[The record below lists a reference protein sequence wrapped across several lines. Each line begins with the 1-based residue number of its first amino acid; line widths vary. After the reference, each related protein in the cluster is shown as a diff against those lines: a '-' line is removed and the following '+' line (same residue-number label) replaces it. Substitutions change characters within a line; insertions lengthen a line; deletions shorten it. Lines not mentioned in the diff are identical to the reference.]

1 MRRALALAQAG
12 WGRVAPNPLV
22 GAVVVADGEVVG
34 EGYHA
39 EWGEPH
45 AEIVALQEAGTRAS
59 GAELYVNLEP
69 CAHTGKTAPCTEAI
83 REAGIRRVVYAV
95 PDPNPAAAGGGKWL
109 GDHGIEVV
117 QGVCADEAAELNEP
131 HLTAFNRERPFVA
144 LKYALSLDARLSE
157 APGVETRVTS
167 PDATRENH
175 RLRAG
180 HDCILVGIGTVLAD
194 DPSLTVREWKE
205 PRVAPVRVVLD
216 STLRL
221 PSGSAL
227 ARGARDVPLWV
238 FSAPAP
244 APAPAPGAPTRAAD
258 QLRSLGVELLTVPRA
273 VAAEGSEG
281 GEGGERGE
289 RGEGGEGGGLDLGAV
304 LDTLRSRDIR
314 SVLCE
319 GGGVLGSALLAQGF
333 VDRMY
338 MFIAPLLFGELGVAA
353 FQGPRGKAPRDW
365 RVIER
370 KNLGEDTLL
379 VLSPGSVK

>member
-1 MRRALALAQAG
+1 M
-12 WGRVAPNPLV
+12 
-22 GAVVVADGEVVG
+22 
-34 EGYHA
+34 
-39 EWGEPH
+39 
-45 AEIVALQEAGTRAS
+45 
-59 GAELYVNLEP
+59 
-69 CAHTGKTAPCTEAI
+69 
-83 REAGIRRVVYAV
+83 
-95 PDPNPAAAGGGKWL
+95 
-109 GDHGIEVV
+109 
-117 QGVCADEAAELNEP
+117 
-131 HLTAFNRERPFVA
+131 A

-157 APGVETRVTS
+157 APGVETRITS
-167 PDATRENH
+167 PDATRETH

-238 FSAPAP
+238 FSAAAAP
-244 APAPAPGAPTRAAD
+244 PAPAPGAPTRAAD

-273 VAAEGSEG
+273 KAAEGREARG
-281 GEGGERGE
+281 EAGEG
-289 RGEGGEGGGLDLGAV
+289 GGGLDLGAV
-304 LDTLRSRDIR
+304 LDTLRSRGVR

-319 GGGVLGSALLAQGF
+319 GGGKLGSALLAQGF
-333 VDRMY
+333 VDRIY
-338 MFIAPLLFGELGVAA
+338 VFIAPLLLGESGVAA
-353 FQGPRGKAPRDW
+353 FQGPRGKAARDW

-379 VLSPGSVK
+379 ILSPGSVKWG